1 MSKYESS
8 RLKKVEESST
18 LAMAALAREYKSKGV
33 DVISLSLGEP
43 DFKTPKHIC
52 DGAKKAIDSGDFF
65 SYPPV
70 PGYLDF
76 REAISEKFKN
86 ENKLNYSNDEII
98 VSNGVKHSITNVMYS
113 ILNKGDEVIVFAPF
127 WVSYSAIITLA
138 DGIPVY
144 VNTQIENDFKP
155 TKEQLKNAI
164 TDKTKAIIFSSPC
177 NPTGTVFT
185 KKDLEEYREVLEDHQ
200 DIIIISDE
208 IYEHINFTDE
218 HCSFGSLEN
227 MQSRTI
233 TMNGFSKAFAMTGW
247 RLGYI
252 GAPLQIAKSIKKM
265 QGQTTSANCS
275 IAQRAGLIALMAGN
289 ECALEMK
296 AEYLKRRDIVYD
308 KLNEIEGIKVNL
320 PQGAFYF
327 FPEISSFFGC
337 KDSNGI
343 QINSANDLSLYLL
356 KDAKVS
362 LVPGE
367 DFGAPNCIRLS
378 YAASEIEL
386 IEACKRLK
394 DSLSK
399 LTSNGG

>member
-1 MSKYESS
+1 MIEYESS

-52 DGAKKAIDSGDFF
+52 DGAKKAIDSGNFF

-86 ENKLNYSNDEII
+86 ENKLNYSTDEII
-98 VSNGVKHSITNVMYS
+98 ISNGVKQSITNVMFS

-144 VNTQIENDFKP
+144 INTQIENDFKP
-155 TKEQLKNAI
+155 TKEQLNNAI

-185 KKDLEEYREVLEDHQ
+185 KKDLEEYKEVLENHK

-208 IYEHINFTDE
+208 I
-218 HCSFGSLEN
+218 
-227 MQSRTI
+227 
-233 TMNGFSKAFAMTGW
+233 
-247 RLGYI
+247 
-252 GAPLQIAKSIKKM
+252 
-265 QGQTTSANCS
+265 
-275 IAQRAGLIALMAGN
+275 
-289 ECALEMK
+289 
-296 AEYLKRRDIVYD
+296 
-308 KLNEIEGIKVNL
+308 
-320 PQGAFYF
+320 
-327 FPEISSFFGC
+327 
-337 KDSNGI
+337 
-343 QINSANDLSLYLL
+343 
-356 KDAKVS
+356 
-362 LVPGE
+362 
-367 DFGAPNCIRLS
+367 
-378 YAASEIEL
+378 
-386 IEACKRLK
+386 
-394 DSLSK
+394 
-399 LTSNGG
+399 